1 MQDADTT
8 VKQRNTLAVTNEN
21 DAQDR
26 VLSETVTQ
34 GETILAQTLYAYDD
48 AAENGQYQKVT
59 KTVVGDNTAPSVVT
73 TQYTDRNGNVVKT
86 GKVLD
91 GVEYFNTYTFD
102 YVGNPV
108 TYLSAKDSGNS
119 LPLTAEYEYNENGQ
133 VVRTTNAQLGFD
145 MYSSMTR
152 RGALQRLLG

>member
-1 MQDADTT
+1 MMPPT
-8 VKQRNTLAVTNEN
+8 
-21 DAQDR
+21 
-26 VLSETVTQ
+26 
-34 GETILAQTLYAYDD
+34 
-48 AAENGQYQKVT
+48 
-59 KTVVGDNTAPSVVT
+59 PSIVT

-91 GVEYFNTYTFD
+91 GVEYFDTYTFD

-133 VVRTTNAQLGFD
+133 ASRLVRLKPTSCWTAAMWSERYRTTP
-145 MYSSMTR
+145 
-152 RGALQRLLG
+152 